1 MQRLVPSFLSI
12 SPTFLSG
19 IVASDSQPANQHV
32 YSQNI
37 QEVLKHYKVQPC
49 GAGVHHER
57 QRSHHRKTKKTKKKE
72 KECDGRQRAGGS
84 ELRMMEVN
92 RDDGNELEMWCFS
105 VNVQRSTARDVAP
118 PPSPFTPKRSICN
131 THLIHAHSRAYYV

>member
-49 GAGVHHER
+49 GADVHHER
-57 QRSHHRKTKKTKKKE
+57 QRSHHRKTKRQKRKKKSVMDA
-72 KECDGRQRAGGS
+72 KE
-84 ELRMMEVN
+84 LVEVN
-92 RDDGNELEMWCFS
+92 
-105 VNVQRSTARDVAP
+105 
-118 PPSPFTPKRSICN
+118 
-131 THLIHAHSRAYYV
+131 